1 MSKNKIVQRRFGLMK
16 IDLNEKELNVIN
28 RALTEYEKGLGE
40 GIEIDA
46 FVPEIKKR
54 FVEVKNLNEKIRDI
68 KWQAVQAIIKRNNEL
83 EL

>member
-1 MSKNKIVQRRFGLMK
+1 MK
-16 IDLNEKELNVIN
+16 IDLNEKELDIIN
-28 RALTEYEKGLGE
+28 RALTQYEKGLGE

-54 FVEVKNLNEKIRDI
+54 FIEVKDLNEKIRDI
-68 KWQAVQAIIKRNNEL
+68 KWLAKERNNEL